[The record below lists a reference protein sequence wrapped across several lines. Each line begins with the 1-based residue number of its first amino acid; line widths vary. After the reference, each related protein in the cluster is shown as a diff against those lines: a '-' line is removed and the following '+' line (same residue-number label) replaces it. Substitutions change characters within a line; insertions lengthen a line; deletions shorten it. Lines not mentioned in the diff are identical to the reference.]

1 MERNDKE
8 IIKIEEFKLDFEEK
22 EIKNDQREL
31 VGDMDTRTI
40 TTTRRF
46 ITKVTCRGSCTCNC
60 TSVYFA

>member
-8 IIKIEEFKLDFEEK
+8 TIKIEEFKLDFEEK

-60 TSVYFA
+60 TSVCFA